1 MQERASSLDF
11 FTEASGCLWQNLLPA
26 DGADGWIKNF
36 IWVLGATST
45 PSGGFPSKPEN
56 MQASTSTKS
65 ATTLEDFVR
74 DEVVGTRWA
83 DIDTRGSSER
93 QSVDTLTK
101 DQLLDICKNEG
112 TRPVSLYRHVDALC

>member
-11 FTEASGCLWQNLLPA
+11 FTEASGGLWQNLLPA
-26 DGADGWIKNF
+26 DEADGWIKNF

-56 MQASTSTKS
+56 MQASTSTNS

-74 DEVVGTRWA
+74 DDVVGTRLA
-83 DIDTRGSSER
+83 HTTPPAPSER
-93 QSVDTLTK
+93 HSVDPPPTDTPPTTP
-101 DQLLDICKNEG
+101 QHTN
-112 TRPVSLYRHVDALC
+112 H